1 MVFINRLCTLK
12 NYLFIVFNL
21 TLVLNV
27 YTFEINFPDN

>member
-1 MVFINRLCTLK
+1 MAFINRLHTFTY
-12 NYLFIVFNL
+12 YLFIVFNL